1 MFWLIKQVFIVLLG
15 FSRSLATKCMSLNDE
30 SCMIRSTFIDISS
43 TELNYF
49 TFTISLD
56 KCNGSCNVVDY
67 LSKKYVS
74 RAKQKTWM
82 FKYLIW

>member
-15 FSRSLATKCMSLNDE
+15 FSRSIVTKCMSLNDE
-30 SCMIRSTFIDISS
+30 SCMIRSTFIDINSI
-43 TELNYF
+43 ELTYF

-67 LSKKYVS
+67 SSKKYVS
-74 RAKQKTWM
+74 RAKQKT
-82 FKYLIW
+82 